1 MDLYEAAMQVSLQE
15 NPLTPE
21 AAGKLSIMTLERHA
35 SVSEV
40 LPRGGARAAHRRF
53 DTEGSLGGEGS
64 NAGSETA
71 PGDGEASEEEETE
84 RAAEVEYVDAGEIS
98 VSVLIPA

>member
-40 LPRGGARAAHRRF
+40 LPRGGARVAHRRF
-53 DTEGSLGGEGS
+53 DTEGPLQERGPMPALKQPQEMGKPQKKGS
-64 NAGSETA
+64 Q
-71 PGDGEASEEEETE
+71 
-84 RAAEVEYVDAGEIS
+84 RR
-98 VSVLIPA
+98 